1 MNSKFLGMLSLA
13 MRAGKLA
20 PGEGKAE
27 DAVRSSKAKLILISN
42 DASDNTEKKFSDMGA
57 YHKVP
62 VLKIADRYETGRAIG
77 RDFAVV
83 IAVTDDNFA
92 NQLLKLRNETV

>member
-1 MNSKFLGMLSLA
+1 MNSKFFGMLSLA

-27 DAVRSSKAKLILISN
+27 DAVRSSKAKLILLSN
-42 DASDNTEKKFSDMGA
+42 DASDNTEKKFSDMGGF
-57 YHKVP
+57 HKVP
-62 VLKIADRYETGRAIG
+62 VLKIADRFKLGGAIG

-92 NQLLKLRNETV
+92 NQLLKLKEETV

>member
-1 MNSKFLGMLSLA
+1 MNSKFWGMLSLA

-27 DAVRSSKAKLILISN
+27 DAVRGSKARLILLAE

-57 YHKVP
+57 FHKAP
-62 VLKIADRYETGRAIG
+62 VLKIADRFQMGGAIG
-77 RDFAVV
+77 REFAVV

-92 NQLLKLRNETV
+92 DQLLKLKEETV